1 MCLALLWFWFR
12 YGHSTTQTSFGGGE
26 MGKKRENGK
35 KQSLV
40 LNKLQEA
47 DFSSEMGENGRENI
61 FSTRSERTCAGVAY
75 ERRLITLLSYRN
87 NKFFEAFWVLVALW
101 QLDDRDNSPG
111 SVWKT
116 RETCQFTISMLLTIA
131 WRTVCSNPLQ
141 KKNKNQLKIEFDGN
155 SGRFRVFQC
164 QHFKLWVDG
173 AKRGIF

>member
-1 MCLALLWFWFR
+1 
-12 YGHSTTQTSFGGGE
+12 

-87 NKFFEAFWVLVALW
+87 NKFFEAFWVLVAL
-101 QLDDRDNSPG
+101 
-111 SVWKT
+111 
-116 RETCQFTISMLLTIA
+116 
-131 WRTVCSNPLQ
+131 
-141 KKNKNQLKIEFDGN
+141 
-155 SGRFRVFQC
+155 
-164 QHFKLWVDG
+164 
-173 AKRGIF
+173 